1 MRVTFK
7 HWDCRVVPGYYSNGR
22 LALSLT
28 GDEGP
33 IAVATVNMVD
43 EPLEEGEVCIKDY
56 SENEGMFAALAAA
69 GLVESEP
76 VRTVQSGFVEVP
88 VGKLTLKALAWLEEN
103 GRRA

>member
-28 GDEGP
+28 DEEGP
-33 IAVATVNMVD
+33 VAVATVNVVG

-56 SENEGMFAALAAA
+56 SENEGMFAALVAA
-69 GLVESEP
+69 GLVETEP
-76 VRTVQSGFVEVP
+76 VRWVPQGFVEVP
-88 VGKLTLKALAWLEEN
+88 VGKLTPKALVWLEES
-103 GRRA
+103 GT